1 MIKPKES
8 YSFSTGQCM
17 EIYQADIMMIKAD
30 AIVNA
35 ANAYLEHG
43 GGVAAAISRRGGNII
58 QEESRA
64 WVREHGPVQHE
75 KPAFTSAGELDYKN
89 IIHAV
94 GPKGDEPNGDEKL
107 ASTIHASL
115 MLAENLHLTSIAFP
129 AISTGIFGFPK
140 DRAAR
145 VFFHTINAF
154 FNLHTISKIE
164 FVRIVLYDENTL
176 NIFIKEFYTFYRR
189 TKS

>member
-8 YSFSTGQCM
+8 YFFPTGQCL
-17 EIYQADIMMIKAD
+17 EIIQADITVVKAD

-43 GGVAAAISRRGGNII
+43 GGVAAVISRRGGKTI
-58 QEESRA
+58 QEESQA
-64 WVREHGPVQHE
+64 WIRNHGPVQHE
-75 KPAFTSAGELDYKN
+75 KPAYTSAGDLDFKY

-94 GPKGDEPNGDEKL
+94 GPTGREPDGDEKL
-107 ASTIHASL
+107 GAAISGSL
-115 MLAENLHLTSIAFP
+115 ILAENLNLTSIAFP

-145 VFFHTINAF
+145 VFFLTVNAYYK
-154 FNLHTISKIE
+154 LHTDSRIE
-164 FVRIVLYDENTL
+164 VVRIVLYDENIL
-176 NIFIKEFYTFYRR
+176 DIFINEYKKVY
-189 TKS
+189 KINKP